1 MPDIGHAVTVN
12 AALVSTS
19 TGVADWGT
27 PVIVGKSTFATKNT
41 PKLYYTASAVHAE
54 HGGTSDIGVAAT
66 SIFAQGVRKCY
77 VVSIEVVSAGAP
89 TVEEIETALATLTN
103 YATEYLIDGVCLAG
117 ISDVD
122 LLAELK
128 AFADANKIIFTATH
142 APGDTVGD
150 IVTIR
155 DSVKSENG
163 YFVAYADAEP
173 VDDVAAVALGRL
185 LTLKPWVTPLW
196 KPVVMDTKAFFSP
209 TDLVTLENGNV
220 NALILLPGKVCL
232 SNGLTTKGTPLYI
245 DVTRTKYYITRQ
257 CQLAVANLRMQMEKI
272 PYTQNGID
280 YVKGALGSAL
290 VEIQR
295 AGAITGFTVTVPAF
309 ESISDA
315 DKAARRLSGIAVSVL
330 LAGEIHTF
338 TIDLA
343 VMM

>member
-12 AALVSTS
+12 AALVSTP

-27 PVIVGKSTFATKNT
+27 PVIVGESTFATKNT
-41 PKLYYTASAVHAE
+41 PKLYYTASAVHTD
-54 HGGTSDIGVAAT
+54 HGSTSDIGVAAT

-77 VVSIEVVSAGAP
+77 VVSIDVVDGAP
-89 TVEEIETALATLTN
+89 TAEEIETALATLTN

-122 LLAELK
+122 LLAKLK

-150 IVTIR
+150 ILTIR
-155 DSVKSENG
+155 SSVQSENG
-163 YFVAYADAEP
+163 YFVAYADPEP

-196 KPVVMDTKAFFSP
+196 RPVVMDTNVFFSP
-209 TDLVTLENGNV
+209 TDLVTLEAGSV
-220 NALILLPGKVCL
+220 NALISLSGKVCL
-232 SNGLTTKGTPLYI
+232 SNGLTTNSTPLYI
-245 DVTRTKYYITRQ
+245 DVTRAKYYITRQ

-280 YVKGALGSAL
+280 YVKGALGACLSD
-290 VEIQR
+290 IQR
-295 AGAITGFTVTVPAF
+295 AGAITAFNVGVPAL
-309 ESISDA
+309 ESISESDR
-315 DKAARRLSGIAVSVL
+315 AARRLTGITVSVV

-338 TIDLA
+338 SIDLS

>member
-12 AALVSTS
+12 AALVSTP
-19 TGVADWGT
+19 TGVAVFGT
-27 PVIVGKSTFATKNT
+27 PVIVGESTFATKNT
-41 PKLYYTASAVHAE
+41 PKLYYSASAVHAE
-54 HGGTSDIGVAAT
+54 HGSTSDIGVAAT

-77 VVSIEVVSAGAP
+77 VVSVDVVDEGAP
-89 TVEEIETALATLTN
+89 TAEEIETALATLTN

-122 LLAELK
+122 LLAKLK

-150 IVTIR
+150 ILTIR
-155 DSVKSENG
+155 SSVQSENG
-163 YFVAYADAEP
+163 YFVAYADPEP

-196 KPVVMDTKAFFSP
+196 KPVVMDTNVFFSP
-209 TDLVTLENGNV
+209 TDLVTLEAGNV
-220 NALILLPGKVCL
+220 NALISLSGKVCL
-232 SNGLTTKGTPLYI
+232 SNGLTTNDTPLYI
-245 DVTRTKYYITRQ
+245 DVTRAKYYITRQ

-280 YVKGALGSAL
+280 YVKGALGACLSD
-290 VEIQR
+290 IQR
-295 AGAITGFTVTVPAF
+295 EGAITAFNVGVPAL
-309 ESISDA
+309 ESISESDR
-315 DKAARRLSGIAVSVL
+315 AARRLTGITVSVV

-338 TIDLA
+338 SIDLS